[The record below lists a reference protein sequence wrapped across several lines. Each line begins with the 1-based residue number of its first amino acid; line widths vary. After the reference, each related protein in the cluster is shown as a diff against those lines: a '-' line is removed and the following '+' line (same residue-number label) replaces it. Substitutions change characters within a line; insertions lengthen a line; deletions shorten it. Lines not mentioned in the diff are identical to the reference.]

1 MTVELL
7 RQLENRG
14 YAGRIVSV
22 RRLRDLQEAVEGHYS
37 QGLLAE
43 EFYRERL
50 VVFTSA
56 LPDSL
61 PDAESLIVVA
71 VPEPQVRITFTWNG
85 KPVPVT
91 VPPTFYPEQQINK
104 QVEDLLAGIL
114 GPAGFRVAQAVLP
127 KKLLAVHSGL
137 GTYGR
142 NNLCYVP
149 GMGSFHRLVAL
160 CSDLP
165 CPEDDW
171 QELKM
176 MERCEKCVACLRR
189 CPSGAITSERFL
201 IRAERCLTFHNEKLS
216 DVAFP
221 AWIDPSWHNCLVGCF
236 HCQTICPENR
246 DFLDQVTEGPEFSS
260 EETAFLLEGVPH
272 DRLPPAILNKLE
284 QFDMMEIL
292 EFLPRNLSVLLNCD
306 SGLS

>member
-1 MTVELL
+1 L
-7 RQLENRG
+7 
-14 YAGRIVSV
+14 
-22 RRLRDLQEAVEGHYS
+22 
-37 QGLLAE
+37 
-43 EFYRERL
+43 
-50 VVFTSA
+50 
-56 LPDSL
+56 
-61 PDAESLIVVA
+61 SLIIVA
-71 VPEPQVRITFTWNG
+71 VPEPRMCVTFTWNG

-91 VPPTFYPEQQINK
+91 VPPTFYPEQQINR

-114 GPAGFRVAQAVLP
+114 RPAGFRVVQAVLP

-171 QELKM
+171 QEPKVM
-176 MERCEKCVACLRR
+176 ARCEKCVACLRH
-189 CPSGAITSERFL
+189 CPTGAITSERFL
-201 IRAERCLTFHNEKLS
+201 VRAERCLTFHNEKLS

-221 AWIDPSWHNCLVGCF
+221 VWNDPSWHNCLVGCF

-246 DFLDQVTEGPEFSS
+246 DFLDRVAEGPEFSS
-260 EETAFLLEGVPH
+260 EETALLLEEALH

-284 QFDMMEIL
+284 QFDMMEML
-292 EFLPRNLSVLLNCD
+292 EFLPRNLSVLLTCD
-306 SGLS
+306 SDLS